1 MPAQSLAIL
10 NCHLSFR
17 YGFGHNLQLAA
28 ATLGSGIADPDKP
41 ETEVGYRAFDN
52 LADPRFY
59 QLCVRRLCL
68 ARRQFRA
75 LTEITQ

>member
-1 MPAQSLAIL
+1 
-10 NCHLSFR
+10 
-17 YGFGHNLQLAA
+17 
-28 ATLGSGIADPDKP
+28 

-68 ARRQFRA
+68 ACRQFRA